1 MSQSPRPEDP
11 ALNLEALSAEELER
25 AMIALCSLEKPQP
38 SENLATPPHRR
49 CDSNHREIL
58 RQPFFLDR

>member
-11 ALNLEALSAEELER
+11 ALNLEALSGEELER
-25 AMIALCSLEKPQP
+25 AMIALCSLEKPEADQ
-38 SENLATPPHRR
+38 NLATPPHRR
-49 CDSNHREIL
+49 CDSTHREIL